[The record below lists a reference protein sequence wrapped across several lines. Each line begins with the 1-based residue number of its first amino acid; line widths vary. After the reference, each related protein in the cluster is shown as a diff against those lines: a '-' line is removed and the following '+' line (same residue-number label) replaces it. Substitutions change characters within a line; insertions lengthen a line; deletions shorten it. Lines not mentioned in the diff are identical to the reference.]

1 MIIDEHHWEI
11 NDHDLV
17 FGMTISG
24 DHVEWRISLKELGE
38 AILRAS
44 IRSIEE
50 DASPMRSEQ
59 HGGEDA

>member
-11 NDHDLV
+11 NEHDLV
-17 FGMTISG
+17 FGMTICG

-38 AILRAS
+38 AIQRAS

-59 HGGEDA
+59 QGTGEA